1 MKKSTVAK
9 EEKRSFEVKVIRAH
23 SFSDTRTGFD
33 MVVNGV
39 TINGCVFVEF
49 ENGDLINFPSY
60 PDKSGAKDE
69 KGKLKYWNHCWF
81 PANDKDIKADIK
93 SQIEKLL

>member
-1 MKKSTVAK
+1 MKSTKK
-9 EEKRSFEVKVIRAH
+9 EESKKAYEVVVKRAH

-33 MVVNGV
+33 MTVNGV
-39 TINGCVFVEF
+39 DINGCVFVEF

-60 PDKSGAKDE
+60 PDKSGAKDD

-93 SQIEKLL
+93 AQIEKLL